1 MRSAKIFGIWFFC
14 VLFIFIFTPGGS
26 ANETLSSLTPRDPG
40 SENLTDGQRRGG
52 VVLVLSG
59 GGTKGLAHV
68 GVLKVL
74 EEENIPIVGIVGTS
88 MGSVIGGLYATGYSS
103 DQLRALILETNI
115 MGLLADA
122 GTRMRP
128 DAGDHRPQGES
139 TKLYHMKFT
148 KDFKIAGPRGVLPA
162 VSLVNFLSQHTVHIQ
177 TTNFNDLPIPFACVA
192 TDLGTGDEVVL
203 RDGNLASAI
212 RASVSIPGLL
222 EPWPLEGRLLVDGGL
237 VANLPVGIAKD
248 IFPGYPV
255 VAVNLA
261 GPSIAKT
268 NDRFK
273 NVVDVLSQTID
284 IMTIDRLRRDEAQAD
299 LLIYPDVSDFS
310 MLEGS
315 GYETIV
321 ERGLLAARASVES
334 IVALSAN
341 APPPPAERLVESRAR
356 VVRDIRVEGLSE
368 RTARDIERSYGSW
381 IGEPYSIDLVNTT
394 IDRFSRRE
402 EIATVD
408 IDTYPSADGVSGDID
423 VVFSFEKRAPY
434 EIALDGY
441 ASNLHSHR
449 WLAFLLSAR
458 DLSTPGDS
466 MSFEGR
472 MGGDSEWGGQLR
484 YFTPLLENGQWG
496 FALNARRDS
505 YRPEGVESYH
515 VERYS
520 ARALHY
526 FENRN
531 SRVGVGVAGEHANI
545 QGDFDDWTWGPYLY
559 YNLDTLDNAL
569 VPTKGLSLNSQAWW
583 NTANVWVSRTILTG
597 YIPWNSPDLHF
608 VVNLG
613 LETGD
618 MEHQA
623 YRVLL
628 GDQEELYSLA
638 AHPYIGDQSA
648 WARIGFGRNF
658 YNSWWG
664 AVRGE
669 VFAAYGMVM
678 EDWSRT
684 NDAWELGLALSVPG
698 QFLNGKILMI
708 YDDGGEFTFGFTLGI
723 PRWWGSP
730 LP

>member
-1 MRSAKIFGIWFFC
+1 MRNMKVLGTCILC
-14 VLFIFIFTPGGS
+14 VLLVFIFVPAVRADEAVPSVTSGDLG
-26 ANETLSSLTPRDPG
+26 LG
-40 SENLTDGQRRGG
+40 NLTEEQRRGG
-52 VVLVLSG
+52 IVLVLSG
-59 GGTKGLAHV
+59 GGTKGIAHV

-74 EEENIPIVGIVGTS
+74 EEEKIPIVGIVGTS
-88 MGSVIGGLYATGYSS
+88 MGSVIGGLYATGYTA
-103 DQLRALILETNI
+103 DQLRDLIFSTNI

-128 DAGDHRPQGES
+128 DAGDHRPVGES
-139 TKLYHMKFT
+139 PKLYHMNFT
-148 KDFKIAGPRGVLPA
+148 KDFKVAGPLGMLPA
-162 VSLVNFLSQHTVHIQ
+162 VSLVNFLSQHTAHVQ
-177 TTNFNDLPIPFACVA
+177 TTNFDYLPIPFACVA

-203 RDGNLASAI
+203 RDGSLASAI

-222 EPWPLEGRLLVDGGL
+222 EPWPLEGKLLVDGGL

-261 GPSIAKT
+261 GPTIAKS

-273 NVVDVLSQTID
+273 SMVDVLSQTID

-299 LLIYPDVSDFS
+299 LLLYPDVSEFS

-315 GYETIV
+315 GYETIYD
-321 ERGLLAARASVES
+321 RGLQVAQANAES

-341 APPPPAERLVESRAR
+341 APPPPVERLVESKTR

-368 RTARDIERSYGSW
+368 RSARDLEKRYSSW
-381 IGEPYSIDLVNTT
+381 IGKPYDVDLVQTT
-394 IDRFSRRE
+394 TDRLSKRE

-408 IDTYPSADGVSGDID
+408 IDTYPSSGGDPGDID
-423 VVFSFEKRAPY
+423 VVFSFEKRPPF
-434 EIALDGY
+434 EVALDGY
-441 ASNLHSHR
+441 TSNLHSHR
-449 WLAFLLSAR
+449 WMALLFTAR
-458 DLSTPGDS
+458 DLSAQGDS
-466 MSFEGR
+466 LNFEGR
-472 MGGDSEWGGQLR
+472 MGGDNEWGTQLR
-484 YFTPLLENGQWG
+484 YFTPLLNQGQWG
-496 FALNARRDS
+496 FALNGRRDGYS
-505 YRPEGVESYH
+505 PDGMDSYH

-520 ARALHY
+520 ARALYYLEH
-526 FENRN
+526 RN
-531 SRVGVGVAGEHANI
+531 SRIGFGVAGEHTNAL
-545 QGDFDDWTWGPYLY
+545 GSDEDYVWGPYFY

-569 VPTKGLSLNSQAWW
+569 VPTKGLSLNSQVWW
-583 NTANVWVSRTILTG
+583 NTDNVWVSRTNLTG
-597 YIPWNSPDLHF
+597 YIPWSSPNLHF

-618 MEHQA
+618 MENQA

-638 AHPYIGDQSA
+638 AHPYAGDQSA
-648 WARIGFGRNF
+648 WARIGVGRNL

-669 VFAAYGMVM
+669 VFGTYGMVM
-678 EDWSRT
+678 EDWNRT
-684 NDAWELGLALSVPG
+684 KDAWELGLALSVPG
-698 QFLNGKILMI
+698 QFLNGKLLLI
-708 YDDGGEFTFGFTLGI
+708 YDDGGEFTLGFTLGT
-723 PRWWGSP
+723 PRWWDSP